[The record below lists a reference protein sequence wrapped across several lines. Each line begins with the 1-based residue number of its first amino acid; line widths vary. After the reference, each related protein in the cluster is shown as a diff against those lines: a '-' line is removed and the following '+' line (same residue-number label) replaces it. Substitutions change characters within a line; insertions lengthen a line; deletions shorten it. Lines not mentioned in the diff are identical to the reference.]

1 MASQHYFWGRF
12 GSNEAFSQILPP
24 VATLAVA
31 YYIGRVIY
39 NLYFHPLSKYPA
51 PKLAAATDI
60 WWAYARYASFLT
72 IMYISAIVTL
82 LNSRETNIL
91 IAVYFGVLPS
101 IGLREGDIVRIAPNE
116 LVFLTPQAA
125 RDIYLSQE
133 KNLELFVQVG
143 YDALDTGDGGISGE
157 TNPVKH
163 RGISKTFTPA
173 FSTRNVL
180 VLLWTG
186 CIFLKE

>member
-12 GSNEAFSQILPP
+12 GSSEAFSQILPP

-39 NLYFHPLSKYPA
+39 NLYFHPLSKYLA

-91 IAVYFGVLPS
+91 IAVYFDVLPS

-116 LVFLTPQAA
+116 LVFLTPQAE
-125 RDIYLSQE
+125 IE

-157 TNPVKH
+157 TSPVKH
-163 RGISKTFTPA
+163 REISKKFALA

-180 VLLWTG
+180 VLLWMG